1 LAVCSL
7 TGGLWRAAFNA
18 RVAIGR
24 KILFKLFAVERGG
37 RGGSSLWERASC
49 IANANFSQIGNND
62 GAHPAAGIIDIVQ
75 LINLPILL
83 MMHSDERRPEIIT
96 HTAVVAAV

>member
-1 LAVCSL
+1 M
-7 TGGLWRAAFNA
+7 
-18 RVAIGR
+18 AIGR
-24 KILFKLFAVERGG
+24 KILFKLFAIKRD
-37 RGGSSLWERASC
+37 GGSLWGRASC

-83 MMHSDERRPEIIT
+83 MMHSDERQPEIIT
-96 HTAVVAAV
+96 HTAQWWRRRSDGIVF